1 MTTEELIKKVKLIEF
16 KSKKRINSLFL
27 GEYHSSFKGVGMA
40 FSEVRQYQF
49 GDDVR
54 KIDWNKTARFNEPF
68 VKIFE
73 EEREMTSMI
82 LIDISAS
89 MNFGTRKQFKN
100 ETVAEISAT
109 LAFSAIKNNDKVGL
123 ILYSDQIDVF
133 IPPKK
138 GNSHVVRIIK
148 AILETEPKKAE
159 TNLNQVF
166 DFLLKTIRRKS
177 AMFLISDFDVNNF
190 ERSLSII
197 TKKHDVT
204 GIRIYDEV
212 EKIFPDI
219 GLAYLQDAETGKRK
233 WINTSSKEIRKK
245 YSDYYR
251 QLLTLTENAFTR
263 NGAGFLNIPTDG
275 DYMKV
280 LFNYFKG
287 HHKL

>member
-1 MTTEELIKKVKLIEF
+1 LTTEELLKKVKLIEL
-16 KSKKRINSLFL
+16 KSKKRLNSLFL
-27 GEYHSSFKGVGMA
+27 GEYHSSFKGVGMT

-73 EEREMTSMI
+73 EEREMISMI
-82 LIDISAS
+82 LVDISAS

-123 ILYSDQIDVF
+123 ILYSDKIDVF

-148 AILETEPKKAE
+148 TILETESKQAE
-159 TNLNQVF
+159 TDLNTVF
-166 DFLLKTIRRKS
+166 DFLLKTVKRKS
-177 AMFLISDFDVNNF
+177 AIFLLSDFDVTNF

-204 GIRIYDEV
+204 GIRVYDKI
-212 EKIFPDI
+212 EKIFPDM
-219 GLAYLQDAETGKRK
+219 GLLYLKDLETGKLQ
-233 WINTSSKEIRKK
+233 WVNTSSKAVRDR
-245 YSDYYR
+245 YSNYY
-251 QLLTLTENAFTR
+251 QQMITLTENSFTK
-263 NGAGFLNIPTDG
+263 NGAGFLSIHTDG
-275 DYMKV
+275 DYAKL

-287 HHKL
+287 HR

>member
-1 MTTEELIKKVKLIEF
+1 MTAKELLKKVRLIEF
-16 KSKKRINSLFL
+16 KSKKKINSLFL

-40 FSEVRQYQF
+40 FSEVRQYQY

-73 EEREMTSMI
+73 EEREMISMI

-123 ILYSDQIDVF
+123 ILYSDKIEAF
-133 IPPKK
+133 IPPEK

-148 AILETEPKKAE
+148 TILEKESKPAE
-159 TNLNQVF
+159 VNLNLVF
-166 DFLLKTIRRKS
+166 DFVLRTLKRKS
-177 AMFLISDFDVNNF
+177 TIFLISDFDVPNF
-190 ERSLSII
+190 ERSLSIA
-197 TKKHDVT
+197 TKKHDIT
-204 GIRIYDEV
+204 GIRVYDEV
-212 EKIFPDI
+212 EKEFPDI
-219 GLAYLQDAETGKRK
+219 GLVKFKDLETGKIQ
-233 WINTSSKEIRKK
+233 WINTSSPAVREKCSK
-245 YSDYYR
+245 YYS
-251 QLLTLTENAFTR
+251 QLVKLTENAFTK
-263 NGAGFLNIPTDG
+263 NGAGFLNIPTQG
-275 DYMKV
+275 DYVKV

-287 HHKL
+287 HHQ